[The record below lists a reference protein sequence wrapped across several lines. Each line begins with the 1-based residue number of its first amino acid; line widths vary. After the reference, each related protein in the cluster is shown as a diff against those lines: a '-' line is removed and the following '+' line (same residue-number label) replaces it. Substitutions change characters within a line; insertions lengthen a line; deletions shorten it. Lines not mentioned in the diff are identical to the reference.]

1 MTAREIT
8 DTLERALE
16 AIPPEELPLL
26 IGELARLQAEA
37 SVRLTSGAAN
47 GGCDRTPEALDKLLD
62 VEEAARRLSLSCD
75 HLYRHAK
82 ELPFTV
88 RIGRR
93 LRFSAKGIEHYI
105 RQRQGR

>member
-47 GGCDRTPEALDKLLD
+47 GRRDRTPEAPDVLLG
-62 VEEAARRLSLSCD
+62 VEEAARRLGSSPD
-75 HLYRHAK
+75 YLYRSK
-82 ELPFTV
+82 DLPFRV

-93 LRFSAKGIEHYI
+93 VRFSAKGIERYI

>member
-8 DTLERALE
+8 DTLARALE

-47 GGCDRTPEALDKLLD
+47 RRRDRTPEAPDVLLG
-62 VEEAARRLSLSCD
+62 VEEAARRLGSSPD
-75 HLYRHAK
+75 YLYRSK
-82 ELPFTV
+82 DLPFRE

-93 LRFSAKGIEHYI
+93 VRFSAKGIERYI